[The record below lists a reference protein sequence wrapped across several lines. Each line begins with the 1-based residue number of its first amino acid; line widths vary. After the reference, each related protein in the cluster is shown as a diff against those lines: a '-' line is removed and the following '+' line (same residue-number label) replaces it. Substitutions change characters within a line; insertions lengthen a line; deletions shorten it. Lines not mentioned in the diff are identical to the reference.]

1 MIKLIFLI
9 SLLTTFNLAH
19 SQVDTTTIGGIRVF
33 DGLVATGPCETIVKK
48 NKIYEIQIGET
59 FHRTVLANGWFKKV
73 GDNCYKNTWIQS
85 MVNKE
90 FYLNSEGI
98 YLNFKKGKP
107 YSGKIREDDGKFKII
122 GRCKKGHP
130 NGKFVIL
137 DIKNNVIIWEGVI
150 ELHNE

>member
-1 MIKLIFLI
+1 MIKLIILI
-9 SLLTTFNLAH
+9 SLLTTYNLGY
-19 SQVDTTTIGGIRVF
+19 SQVDTTTIGEIRFVSQ
-33 DGLVATGPCETIVKK
+33 LATGPCETIVKK

-73 GDNCYKNTWIQS
+73 SDSCYQNTWIQS
-85 MVNKE
+85 LINKE

-98 YLNFKKGKP
+98 YLKFKKGKP
-107 YSGKIREDDGKFKII
+107 YSGKIREDDGEFKII
-122 GRCKKGHP
+122 GCCKKGHP

-150 ELHNE
+150 EKYNE